1 MTDQTEKPN
10 KPLTLSTTARSA
22 AAKGGSETQVRQKF
36 SHGRTRAVT
45 VEVKKAVKRPS
56 APVTAAAPAPVAAAP
71 APAPAAPA
79 PAAPARTLKLGGGGA
94 PAPTT
99 ARASAPPPAPS
110 SARSTLAPRP
120 SAPSGAAR
128 GGGLVLKTL
137 TEEEKKARMRVL
149 DDANR
154 EAEVARQR
162 AAEDAK
168 KRAAE
173 EKVRQ
178 SAEEDHRRRLAEE
191 EARKKAEE
199 EMKRKA
205 DALVQKRMDQ
215 ADAAPETPMARQVE
229 EIGARPA
236 AAPPAARAPS
246 APPSRPSSPPMQ
258 GRSSGPPTGR
268 PSGPMPGRPVIVP
281 RPPGSSPPSGGPGG
295 IRRPPMRP
303 PTAPPKRPT
312 QAPGARREA
321 PKRRSDKVD
330 VGRAVAGE
338 NDFRSRSVAQQRR
351 RLDRE
356 RRREFD
362 AEPQQK
368 VYREVTIPEV
378 ITVQE
383 LAQRMA
389 ERGAD
394 VIKTLMGMGVMATIN
409 QAIDPDTAELVV
421 TEMGHR
427 FKRVTEGDV
436 ETGLTDAVDPEDS
449 LVPRPPVVTIMGHV
463 DHGKTSLLDALR
475 ATDVAAHEAG
485 GITQHIGAY
494 QVTLPSQ
501 QKITFLDTPGHAAFT
516 AMRARGAEV
525 TDIVVLVVAGDDG
538 VMPQTKEAIAHAKA
552 AGVPIIV
559 AINKMDK
566 PGADASRV
574 QNELLRD
581 EIQVEALGGEVQS
594 IEVSA
599 TKKMNLDKLEEAIL
613 LQAEVLELKANP
625 NRAADG
631 VVIEA
636 KLDPGRGSVATVL
649 VQKGTLKV
657 GDVLVAGAVWGRV
670 RRLVDDRGQ
679 AVEEAGP
686 AFPVEI
692 LGLAGTPQAGDEF
705 HVVESEAR
713 AREIADFRARRDR
726 QVELARAAGGRG
738 TLEEM
743 MKGIREGTA
752 KELPVLIKA
761 DVQGSAEA
769 LAGALSQLGNE
780 KVVTRVVYSG
790 VGGISEA
797 DMTLAKASGAL
808 IIGFNVRANP
818 QAREIAKRDKID
830 IRYYSIIYKV
840 TEDMEQLMVGLL
852 DPTYKETFLGNAQ
865 IREVFRITKA
875 GNVAGCMITEG
886 MVKRGAKVRLLRD
899 NVVIHEGTLKT
910 LRRFKDEVREVQHG
924 FECGMA
930 FENYDDI
937 KVGDIIECFDVEAVT
952 PSL

>member
-1 MTDQTEKPN
+1 MTEQKEQGKTT
-10 KPLTLSTTARSA
+10 KPLTLSAAARSG
-22 AAKGGSETQVRQKF
+22 AAKSDATQVKQKF
-36 SHGRTRAVT
+36 SHGRTRQVT
-45 VEVKKAVKRPS
+45 VEVKKVAVKRPG
-56 APVTAAAPAPVAAAP
+56 V
-71 APAPAAPA
+71 APAPAAAPPPVEAAPAAATSRTLKLGAAAPAARA
-79 PAAPARTLKLGGGGA
+79 PAAPAARA
-94 PAPTT
+94 PAAP
-99 ARASAPPPAPS
+99 AAAPPRPAVNN
-110 SARSTLAPRP
+110 
-120 SAPSGAAR
+120 R
-128 GGGLVLKTL
+128 GIVLKTL
-137 TEEEKKARMRVL
+137 TEEEKEARARALVGADRDAVLAREKAAV
-149 DDANR
+149 
-154 EAEVARQR
+154 EGAR
-162 AAEDAK
+162 
-168 KRAAE
+168 RAAE
-173 EKVRQ
+173 EKARKA
-178 SAEEDHRRRLAEE
+178 AEDEHKKRLAEE
-191 EARKKAEE
+191 EARKKVDD

-205 DALVQKRMDQ
+205 DVLVQKRLDQ
-215 ADAAPETPMARQVE
+215 AAVAPQTQAARQAQ
-229 EIGARPA
+229 EIESGTSA
-236 AAPPAARAPS
+236 AAPAGPVRRPLGAPG
-246 APPSRPSSPPMQ
+246 A
-258 GRSSGPPTGR
+258 GA
-268 PSGPMPGRPVIVP
+268 
-281 RPPGSSPPSGGPGG
+281 GPGAL
-295 IRRPPMRP
+295 RRPPLRP
-303 PTAPPKRPT
+303 VVNKRLP
-312 QAPGARREA
+312 QPPGARREA
-321 PKRRSDKVD
+321 PKRRSDKID
-330 VGRAVAGE
+330 VGRAVSGE

-356 RRREFD
+356 RRQQND
-362 AEPQQK
+362 DEPQQK
-368 VYREVTIPEV
+368 VYREVTIPET

-383 LAQRMA
+383 LASRMA

-394 VIKTLMGMGVMATIN
+394 VIKTLMRMGVMATIN

-436 ETGLTDAVDPEDS
+436 ETGLTDTVDGEGTQ
-449 LVPRPPVVTIMGHV
+449 VARPPVVTIMGHV

-494 QVTLPSQ
+494 QVTLPSK
-501 QKITFLDTPGHAAFT
+501 QKITFLDTPGHEAFT
-516 AMRARGAEV
+516 AMRARGAKV

-566 PGADASRV
+566 PGADASRL
-574 QNELLRD
+574 QNELLRE
-581 EIQVEALGGEVQS
+581 EIQVEPLGGDVQS

-599 TKKMNLDKLEEAIL
+599 TKRTNLDKLEEAIL

-625 NRAADG
+625 DRPADG

-636 KLDPGRGSVATVL
+636 KLDQGRGSVATVL
-649 VQKGTLKV
+649 VQRGTLKV

-670 RRLVDDRGQ
+670 RRLVDDRAN
-679 AVEEAGP
+679 AVESAGP
-686 AFPVEI
+686 AFPVEV

-705 HVVESEAR
+705 HVVDSEAR
-713 AREIADFRARRDR
+713 AREISDFRARRDR

-743 MKGIREGTA
+743 IKGIREGTA

-769 LAGALSQLGNE
+769 LAGALSKLGTE
-780 KVVTRVVYSG
+780 KVITRVVYSG

-818 QAREIAKRDKID
+818 QAREIAKRDKVD

-840 TEDMEQLMVGLL
+840 TEDMQALMVGLL
-852 DPTYKETFLGNAQ
+852 DPTYKETLVGNAQ
-865 IREVFRITKA
+865 IREVFKVTKA
-875 GNVAGCMITEG
+875 GNVAGCMVTDG
-886 MVKRGAKVRLLRD
+886 KVTRGNKVRLLRD

-937 KVGDIIECFDVEAVT
+937 KVGDVIECFDVEAVQPT
-952 PSL
+952 L